1 MAKKL
6 SINVSGGPLASGFFS
21 PETIKKAE
29 SEEVISTESAPPQTI
44 SEELPKPKNKG
55 GRPRLDKKKEQYS
68 LTMDPDLY
76 LILKS
81 KAKEKHRSFSQLVTD
96 VMLDFLNND

>member
-29 SEEVISTESAPPQTI
+29 SEEVISTESAAPQTI

-55 GRPRLDKKKEQYS
+55 GRPRLDKKKRAILTYDGSGS
-68 LTMDPDLY
+68 LSD
-76 LILKS
+76 I
-81 KAKEKHRSFSQLVTD
+81 EKQGKRKTQVFFSACHRCYARF
-96 VMLDFLNND
+96 FK